1 MKNKLTKAELIKN
14 INDSTGIDAVSIG
27 IVINQMFE
35 ELKEALID
43 DRTIELRGF
52 GTFEPKIRKAKVT
65 AQPCSVEAHR
75 VATFKQGQELKKAL
89 WSMRDSSSLQDSNR

>member
-35 ELKEALID
+35 ELKEALLALGYKNSDIQKVLTKVNANN
-43 DRTIELRGF
+43 TIEVQIKEG
-52 GTFEPKIRKAKVT
+52 
-65 AQPCSVEAHR
+65 
-75 VATFKQGQELKKAL
+75 
-89 WSMRDSSSLQDSNR
+89 